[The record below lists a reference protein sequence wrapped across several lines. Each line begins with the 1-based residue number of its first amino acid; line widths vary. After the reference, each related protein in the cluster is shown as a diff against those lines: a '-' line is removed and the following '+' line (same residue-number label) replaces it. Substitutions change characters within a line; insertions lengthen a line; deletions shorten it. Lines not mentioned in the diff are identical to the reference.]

1 MSDGS
6 VPLHFKQLEDLVT
19 QVAGELLEHWA
30 INGRY
35 EEAEQD
41 KAAQNAIDD
50 TVYVINAYMIKFNEL
65 VALAESAK
73 SNVQIQTK

>member
-19 QVAGELLEHWA
+19 QVASELLEHWA

-35 EEAEQD
+35 EESEQD

-50 TVYVINAYMIKFNEL
+50 TVYVINSYMIKFNEL
-65 VALAESAK
+65 IAIAESNK
-73 SNVQIQTK
+73 SNVKIQTK